1 MREKTAIEDIGRF
14 YPLTALIMLVLGS
27 ILGGLATPAEAAA
40 MGLANQC
47 VVDSELEAV
56 VGAMAADIVANSW
69 HSARGNKMLY
79 NRGQD
84 YTFHDGLAFE
94 MAESP
99 GRSADTEERVK
110 AFSKG

>member
-1 MREKTAIEDIGRF
+1 
-14 YPLTALIMLVLGS
+14 
-27 ILGGLATPAEAAA
+27 
-40 MGLANQC
+40 
-47 VVDSELEAV
+47 
-56 VGAMAADIVANSW
+56 MAAEIVANSW